1 MLCAWTS
8 AIATLLLPRRLAQPL
23 VGRRR
28 VAAVCLSDDLIFF
41 PSVESSLTTSSLSDN
56 LLFCESDEGSLSDL
70 SKSRSLNEAEHVEAC
85 DTSER
90 RFSHAP
96 PEGVGVRAEVDFD
109 RYSFPGT
116 GYLGTDATPPAPFV
130 WRR

>member
-1 MLCAWTS
+1 M
-8 AIATLLLPRRLAQPL
+8 
-23 VGRRR
+23 
-28 VAAVCLSDDLIFF
+28 
-41 PSVESSLTTSSLSDN
+41 TTSSLSDN

>member
-1 MLCAWTS
+1 MICASTS
-8 AIATLLLPRRLAQPL
+8 AIATLLLPRRVAQPL

-41 PSVESSLTTSSLSDN
+41 PSVDSSLSDD

-70 SKSRSLNEAEHVEAC
+70 SKSRSLNEAEHEEAC